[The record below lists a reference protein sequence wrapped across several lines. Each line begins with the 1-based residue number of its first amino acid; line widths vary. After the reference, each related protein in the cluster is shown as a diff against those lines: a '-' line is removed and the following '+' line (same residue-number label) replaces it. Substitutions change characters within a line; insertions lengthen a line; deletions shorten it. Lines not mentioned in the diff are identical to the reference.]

1 MATDFNATIEHLK
14 SAVRKMLD
22 ERVAIQAAQPTA
34 APSLFWAANLRHTQ
48 YVLDMPPEK
57 FQNIRS
63 HCSVINP
70 SPRQE
75 LPYSGPYS
83 QKEIDRVVKRIGY
96 ADAVAGIP
104 EDYWIGEPPEP
115 GLSSWQLGVTY
126 HGKIVNGSLVPY
138 QQCISNLYHVG
149 ALQSLLAAPDRQ
161 TIVEIG
167 GGFGGLAHSLGLIL
181 KGKATYILID
191 LPEALLFQGA
201 YLALNN
207 PDQSIYIYESDSFT
221 TEFGERE
228 RERERESHM
237 TLY

>member
-1 MATDFNATIEHLK
+1 MATDFNATIEHMK
-14 SAVRKMLD
+14 RAVHKMLD
-22 ERVAIQAAQPTA
+22 ERVAIQAAQPA
-34 APSLFWAANLRHTQ
+34 AVPSLFWASCLRPMR

-63 HCSVINP
+63 HSAFINP
-70 SPRQE
+70 PDRQQ
-75 LPYSGPYS
+75 LPYPGPYS
-83 QKEIDRVVKRIGY
+83 QKEIDKVVKRIGY

-115 GLSSWQLGVTY
+115 GLSSWQQGVTY
-126 HGKIVNGSLVPY
+126 HGKIVNSSFLRY
-138 QQCISNLYHVG
+138 QQCVSNLYHVG
-149 ALQSLLAAPDRQ
+149 ALQSLLASSKRQ

-167 GGFGGLAHSLGLIL
+167 GGFGALAHSLGLIL

-191 LPEALLFQGA
+191 LPETLLFQGA

-228 RERERESHM
+228 RERDM